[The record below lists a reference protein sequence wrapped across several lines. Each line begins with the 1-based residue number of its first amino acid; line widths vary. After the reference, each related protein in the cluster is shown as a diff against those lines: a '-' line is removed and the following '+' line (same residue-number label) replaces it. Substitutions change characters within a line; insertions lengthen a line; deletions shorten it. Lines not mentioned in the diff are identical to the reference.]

1 MTTIQ
6 CMNFMAIDVN
16 DSLGRESFKN
26 SDTLFKQ
33 NYDLLDLHLKFNSRN
48 TGRDTNKLRI
58 KSWVDFHHLNSNYKL
73 SENHFLLGSSLRV
86 ADIGRR
92 VFRNF

>member
-1 MTTIQ
+1 MYQ
-6 CMNFMAIDVN
+6 FYGIDVN
-16 DSLGRESFKN
+16 DSLGIESFKN

-58 KSWVDFHHLNSNYKL
+58 KSWVDFHHLNSNYNL
-73 SENHFLLGSSLRV
+73 SENHFLLV
-86 ADIGRR
+86 
-92 VFRNF
+92 V